1 MPHISNKKLIILL
14 VSVIFLVALIGF
26 SLRDRHN
33 ATLPEQIIKDTV
45 GFAQSIFAK
54 PTNYIT
60 GIFSNID
67 SLLNTYEENQR
78 LKMRLE
84 DFAVLQAEVSTL
96 KAENASLRDLTSIE
110 DSLRDFDPIQ
120 ATVIARNPDQWEEKI
135 ILNKGT
141 ADGVEKNMAVM
152 TSRGLIGKIVI
163 ATPYTAEVEL
173 LYTNNENYRVSAI
186 VLGKNNEEIHG
197 LVEGY
202 DVDRNELL
210 LKRVDSKINL
220 EVGSK
225 VLSSGLGGVFPKGI
239 LIGEIT
245 EVTTDDFGLTKMAY
259 VKPAADYSMLENV
272 IIAKRKTITV
282 DGLDGSSTDKD
293 LTNKTAPEDEEV
305 EGDE

>member
-1 MPHISNKKLIILL
+1 MPHLANKKLIILL

-33 ATLPEQIIKDTV
+33 ATLPEKIIKDTV
-45 GFAQSIFAK
+45 GFAQSLVAK

-67 SLLNTYEENQR
+67 SLLNTYDENQR

-96 KAENASLRDLTSIE
+96 KAENASLRDLAQVE
-110 DSLRDFDPIQ
+110 ESLRDFDPIQ

-141 ADGVEKNMAVM
+141 AHGVEKNMAVM

-163 ATPYTAEVEL
+163 ATPYTSEVEL
-173 LYTNNENYRVSAI
+173 LYTNNENYRVSAL
-186 VLGKNNEEIHG
+186 VVGENNEEIHG

-202 DVDRNELL
+202 DEERNELL
-210 LKRVDSKINL
+210 LKRIDSKIKV
-220 EVGSK
+220 EVGGK
-225 VLSSGLGGVFPKGI
+225 VVSSGLGGIFPKGV

-259 VKPAADYSMLENV
+259 VKPAADFSMLENV
-272 IIAKRKTITV
+272 VIAKRTTTAV
-282 DGLDGSSTDKD
+282 DGSDGSATNAD
-293 LTNKTAPEDEEV
+293 LTNEVDEAQV